1 MSQSKN
7 LRDDDLPKW
16 VKFVSS
22 LLGEG
27 NSQNRFQTEEYEDNS
42 GELEYE

>member
-1 MSQSKN
+1 MPGSKN

-22 LLGEG
+22 IIEES
-27 NSQNRFQTEEYEDNS
+27 NSQNPFQNKEHEDKSGDFEYE
-42 GELEYE
+42 

>member
-1 MSQSKN
+1 MPHSKN
-7 LRDDDLPKW
+7 SKDDDLPKW

-22 LLGEG
+22 LLSEE

>member
-1 MSQSKN
+1 MPRSKY
-7 LRDDDLPKW
+7 LRYDDLPKW

-22 LLGEG
+22 LLEES
-27 NSQNRFQTEEYEDNS
+27 NSQNRFQPQEYEDNS